1 MALIT
6 MPSGKIQTV
15 EWHLTQPAQATVSE
29 WTGHSKVQPS
39 GRSYYEARV
48 SLAPLLRDDVF
59 EWRAFLAKLQ
69 GGANTFQLAAVET
82 SQITAS
88 PLVKGGAQT
97 GYAILTDGWG
107 TSGLKLKAGQ
117 FATIGGQLLM
127 LASDVTANG
136 SFEAKMTFAQQVRSA
151 PADNAAVT
159 VGTPYAT
166 MRLDTPDFSYSVGPG
181 RVYGMSFTCR
191 EAF

>member
-15 EWHLTQPAQATVSE
+15 EWRLIQPAQATVSE

-48 SLAPLLRDDVF
+48 SLRPLLRDEVF
-59 EWRAFLAKLQ
+59 EWRAFLARLQ
-69 GGANTFQLAAVET
+69 GGANTFHLSAVET

-88 PLVKGGAQT
+88 PLVKGGGQT
-97 GYAILTDGWG
+97 GYAIDTDGWG
-107 TSGLKLKAGQ
+107 SSGLKLVAGQ

-127 LASDVTANG
+127 LGSNVTANG
-136 SFEAKMTFAQQVRSA
+136 SGEATMTFVQQVRAA
-151 PADNAAVT
+151 PGDNAAVT
-159 VGTPYAT
+159 VGAPYAT
-166 MRLDTPDFSYSVGPG
+166 MRLDTPDFGYSVGPG